1 MGEALNGL
9 KRTMMCG
16 EPREINVGE
25 KITLM
30 GWVQRNRKLGG
41 LQFIDLRDRTGI
53 MQIVFGE
60 EINAESFEKAKA
72 VRPEYCIAVTGE
84 VVLREAPNTAM
95 ETGMVELKCES
106 IKVLSESETPPI
118 YIKEGLDAAENI
130 RLKYRY
136 LDLRRPDMQKIF
148 MIRNR
153 ATKAVR
159 DYLDNNGF
167 LEVET
172 PILNKSTPEGARDY
186 LVPSRNYPGMFY
198 ALPQSPQIF
207 KQLLMVSGFDK
218 YYQVAKCFRDEDLR
232 ANRQPEFTQ
241 IDLEMSFVEQDD
253 VMALNEGLI
262 AHVFKEVLGHEVKL
276 PIKRMPFKEAMEKY
290 GSDKPDL
297 RFGMEI
303 TDITDCVKGMD
314 FVVFKSALEMGGSVR
329 ALCLKGGADLGRKPL
344 DKLVDFV
351 KGYKAKGLAWIQLKE
366 DGIKSSIAKFLADD
380 VTENIIKTMGAEI
393 GDAILIVADK
403 NSVVFQ
409 SLGALRLELAKQFD
423 LIKDKEEFNFTW
435 ITEFPLFEYNE
446 EENRYHAAH
455 HPFTAPMDED
465 LDMIETNPGAVRS
478 KAYDL
483 VLNGEELG
491 GGSIRIH
498 DSELQTRMFKAL
510 GFTEESAYERFGFLI
525 DAFKFGP
532 PPMDEDLDM
541 IETNPG
547 AVRSKAY
554 DLVLNGEELGGG
566 SIRIHDSEL
575 QTRMFK
581 ALGFTEES
589 AYERFGFLI
598 DAFKFGPPPH
608 GGLAFGLD
616 RMIMFLAGTENI
628 KDVIAFPKNQNA
640 YCYLSEAPNVVD
652 QKQIDELGLI
662 IKSTDK
668 E

>member
-9 KRTMMCG
+9 KRSIMCG
-16 EPREINVGE
+16 EVRESNVSQ

-60 EINAESFEKAKA
+60 EINAEAFEKAKDI
-72 VRPEYCIAVTGE
+72 RPEYCIAVTGE
-84 VVLREAPNTAM
+84 VVLREAPNHNM
-95 ETGMVELKCES
+95 PTGLVELKCES
-106 IKVLSESETPPI
+106 LKVLSESETPPI

-136 LDLRRPDMQKIF
+136 LDLRRPDMQRIF
-148 MIRNR
+148 MIRSKVS
-153 ATKAVR
+153 KAVR
-159 DYLDNNGF
+159 DYLDANNF

-172 PILNKSTPEGARDY
+172 PILTKSTPEGARDY

-207 KQLLMVSGFDK
+207 KQLLMVSGFDR
-218 YYQVAKCFRDEDLR
+218 YYQIAKCFRDEDLR

-241 IDLEMSFVEQDD
+241 IDLEMSFVEEED
-253 VMALNEGLI
+253 VIKMNEGLV
-262 AHVFKEVLGHEVKL
+262 AHVFKEVAGIDVKL
-276 PIKRMPFKEAMEKY
+276 PIKRMTFKEAMEKY

-303 TDITDCVKGMD
+303 TNITEDVKDMD
-314 FVVFKSALEMGGSVR
+314 FVVFKSAIEAGGSVR
-329 ALCLKGGADLGRKPL
+329 ALCLKGGASLGRKPI
-344 DKLVDFV
+344 DKLGEFV
-351 KGYKAKGLAWIQLKE
+351 KTYKAKGLAWIQIKE
-366 DGIKSSIAKFLADD
+366 DGVKSSIAKFLTDD
-380 VTENIIKTMGAEI
+380 VTNSIVKTMNAEV
-393 GDAILIVADK
+393 GDAIFIVADK

-423 LIKDKEEFNFTW
+423 LIKDKNEFNFTW
-435 ITEFPLFEYNE
+435 ITEFPLFEYSE
-446 EENRYHAAH
+446 EDGRYYAAH
-455 HPFTAPMDED
+455 HPFTSPMDD
-465 LDMIETNPGAVRS
+465 DIDMIESNPGEVRS

-498 DSELQTRMFKAL
+498 DSNLQQRMFKAL
-510 GFTEESAYERFGFLI
+510 GFTEESA
-525 DAFKFGP
+525 
-532 PPMDEDLDM
+532 
-541 IETNPG
+541 
-547 AVRSKAY
+547 
-554 DLVLNGEELGGG
+554 
-566 SIRIHDSEL
+566 
-575 QTRMFK
+575 Q
-581 ALGFTEES
+581 
-589 AYERFGFLI
+589 ERFGFLI

-640 YCYLSEAPNVVD
+640 YCYLSEAPNIVD
-652 QKQIDELGLI
+652 EKQLDDLGI
-662 IKSTDK
+662 VINKI
-668 E
+668 EE

>member
-1 MGEALNGL
+1 MGEALSGL
-9 KRTMMCG
+9 KRSLMCG
-16 EPREINVGE
+16 EVRESNVSQ

-60 EINAESFEKAKA
+60 EINAEAFEKAKD

-84 VVLREAPNTAM
+84 VVLREAPNHNM
-95 ETGMVELKCES
+95 PTGLVELKCES
-106 IKVLSESETPPI
+106 LKVLSESETPPI

-136 LDLRRPDMQKIF
+136 LDLRRPDMQRIF
-148 MIRNR
+148 MIRSKIS
-153 ATKAVR
+153 KAVR
-159 DYLDNNGF
+159 DYLDANNF

-172 PILNKSTPEGARDY
+172 PILTKSTPEGARDY

-207 KQLLMVSGFDK
+207 KQLLMVSGFDR
-218 YYQVAKCFRDEDLR
+218 YYQIAKCFRDEDLR

-253 VMALNEGLI
+253 VIKMNEGLI
-262 AHVFKEVLGHEVKL
+262 AHVFKEVAGVDVKL
-276 PIKRMPFKEAMEKY
+276 PIKRMTFKDAMEKY

-303 TDITDCVKGMD
+303 TNITEDVKDMD
-314 FVVFKSALEMGGSVR
+314 FVVFKSAIEAGGSVR
-329 ALCLKGGADLGRKPL
+329 ALCLKGGADLGRKPI
-344 DKLVDFV
+344 DKLGEFV
-351 KGYKAKGLAWIQLKE
+351 KTYKAKGLAWIQIKE
-366 DGIKSSIAKFLADD
+366 DGIKSSISKFLTDD
-380 VTENIIKTMGAEI
+380 VTNSIVKTMNAEV
-393 GDAILIVADK
+393 GDAIFIVADK

-423 LIKDKEEFNFTW
+423 LIKDKNEFNFTW
-435 ITEFPLFEYNE
+435 ITEFPLFEYSE
-446 EENRYHAAH
+446 EDGRYYAAH
-455 HPFTAPMDED
+455 HPFTSPMDED
-465 LDMIETNPGAVRS
+465 LDMIESNPGEVRS

-498 DSELQTRMFKAL
+498 DSKLQQRMFKAL
-510 GFTEESAYERFGFLI
+510 GFTEESA
-525 DAFKFGP
+525 
-532 PPMDEDLDM
+532 
-541 IETNPG
+541 
-547 AVRSKAY
+547 
-554 DLVLNGEELGGG
+554 
-566 SIRIHDSEL
+566 
-575 QTRMFK
+575 Q
-581 ALGFTEES
+581 
-589 AYERFGFLI
+589 ERFGFLI

-616 RMIMFLAGTENI
+616 RMVMFLAGTENI

-640 YCYLSEAPNVVD
+640 YCYLSEAPNIVD
-652 QKQIDELGLI
+652 EKQLDDLGI
-662 IKSTDK
+662 SISKK
-668 E
+668 EEQ

>member
-1 MGEALNGL
+1 MGEALGGL
-9 KRTMMCG
+9 KRTLMCG
-16 EPREINVGE
+16 EVRENNVSQ

-60 EINAESFEKAKA
+60 AINAEAFEKAKD

-84 VVLREAPNTAM
+84 VVLREAPNHNM
-95 ETGMVELKCES
+95 PTGLVELKCES
-106 IKVLSESETPPI
+106 LKILSESDTPPI
-118 YIKEGLDAAENI
+118 YIKEGLDAAESI

-136 LDLRRPDMQKIF
+136 LDLRRPDMQRIF

-153 ATKAVR
+153 ISKSVR
-159 DYLDNNGF
+159 DYLDDNNF

-172 PILNKSTPEGARDY
+172 PMLTKSTPEGARDY

-207 KQLLMVSGFDK
+207 KQLLMVSGFDR
-218 YYQVAKCFRDEDLR
+218 YYQIVKCFRDEDLR

-241 IDLEMSFVEQDD
+241 IDLEMSFVEQED
-253 VMALNEGLI
+253 VIKMNEGLI
-262 AHVFKEVLGHEVKL
+262 AHVFKEVAGVDVKL
-276 PIKRMPFKEAMEKY
+276 PIKRMTFKDAMEKY

-303 TDITDCVKGMD
+303 TNITEDVKDMD
-314 FVVFKSALEMGGSVR
+314 FVVFKSAIEAGGSVR
-329 ALCLKGGADLGRKPL
+329 ALCLKGGADLGRKPI
-344 DKLVDFV
+344 DKLGEFV
-351 KGYKAKGLAWIQLKE
+351 KAYKAKGLAWIQLKE
-366 DGIKSSIAKFLADD
+366 DGVKSSIAKFLTDD
-380 VTENIIKTMGAEI
+380 VTNSIVKTMGAEV
-393 GDAILIVADK
+393 GDAIFIVADK

-423 LIKDKEEFNFTW
+423 LIKDKNEFNFTW
-435 ITEFPLFEYNE
+435 ITEFPLFEYDE
-446 EENRYHAAH
+446 EEGRYHAAH
-455 HPFTAPMDED
+455 HPFTSPMDED
-465 LDMIETNPGAVRS
+465 IDMLETNPGEVRS

-498 DSELQTRMFKAL
+498 DSKLQQKMFKAL
-510 GFTEESAYERFGFLI
+510 GFTEESA
-525 DAFKFGP
+525 
-532 PPMDEDLDM
+532 
-541 IETNPG
+541 
-547 AVRSKAY
+547 
-554 DLVLNGEELGGG
+554 
-566 SIRIHDSEL
+566 
-575 QTRMFK
+575 Q
-581 ALGFTEES
+581 
-589 AYERFGFLI
+589 ERFGFLI

-616 RMIMFLAGTENI
+616 RMVMFLAGTENI

-640 YCYLSEAPNVVD
+640 YCYLSEAPNIAD
-652 QKQIDELGLI
+652 EKQLQELGI
-662 IKSTDK
+662 SINTK
-668 E
+668 ED

>member
-1 MGEALNGL
+1 MGEALGGL
-9 KRTMMCG
+9 KRTLMCG
-16 EPREINVGE
+16 EVRENNVSQ

-60 EINAESFEKAKA
+60 AINAEAFEKAKD

-84 VVLREAPNTAM
+84 VVLREAPNHNM
-95 ETGMVELKCES
+95 PTGLVELKCES
-106 IKVLSESETPPI
+106 LKILSESDTPPI
-118 YIKEGLDAAENI
+118 YIKEGLDAAESI

-136 LDLRRPDMQKIF
+136 LDLRRPDMQRIF

-153 ATKAVR
+153 ISKSVR
-159 DYLDNNGF
+159 DYLDENNF

-172 PILNKSTPEGARDY
+172 PMLTKSTPEGARDY

-207 KQLLMVSGFDK
+207 KQLLMVSGFDR
-218 YYQVAKCFRDEDLR
+218 YYQIVKCFRDEDLR

-241 IDLEMSFVEQDD
+241 IDLEMSFVEQED
-253 VMALNEGLI
+253 VIKMNEGLI
-262 AHVFKEVLGHEVKL
+262 AHVFKEVAGVDVKL
-276 PIKRMPFKEAMEKY
+276 PIKRMTFKDAMEKY

-303 TDITDCVKGMD
+303 TDITEDVKDMD
-314 FVVFKSALEMGGSVR
+314 FVVFKSAIEVGGSVR
-329 ALCLKGGADLGRKPL
+329 ALCLKGGAELGRKPI
-344 DKLVDFV
+344 DKLSEFV
-351 KGYKAKGLAWIQLKE
+351 KTYKAKGLAWIQLKE
-366 DGIKSSIAKFLADD
+366 DGVKSSISKFLTDD
-380 VTENIIKTMGAEI
+380 VTNSIVKTMGAEV
-393 GDAILIVADK
+393 GDAIFIVADK

-423 LIKDKEEFNFTW
+423 LIKDKNKFNFTW
-435 ITEFPLFEYNE
+435 ITEFPLFEYDE
-446 EENRYHAAH
+446 EEERYHAAH
-455 HPFTAPMDED
+455 HPFTSPMDED
-465 LDMIETNPGAVRS
+465 LNMLETNPGEVRS

-498 DSELQTRMFKAL
+498 DSKLQQRMFKAL
-510 GFTEESAYERFGFLI
+510 GFTEESA
-525 DAFKFGP
+525 
-532 PPMDEDLDM
+532 
-541 IETNPG
+541 
-547 AVRSKAY
+547 
-554 DLVLNGEELGGG
+554 
-566 SIRIHDSEL
+566 
-575 QTRMFK
+575 Q
-581 ALGFTEES
+581 
-589 AYERFGFLI
+589 ERFGFLI

-616 RMIMFLAGTENI
+616 RMVMFLAGTENI

-640 YCYLSEAPNVVD
+640 YCYLSEAPNIAD
-652 QKQIDELGLI
+652 EKQLQELGI
-662 IKSTDK
+662 SINIK
-668 E
+668 